1 MQGQTLIT
9 PGADVRG
16 IIFTT
21 VRCLASKLATKF
33 VECFTISQGHIHLIV
48 GLKTIAINHMV
59 NLKLVSHLPMGHP
72 SLLKDDHSFIHS
84 FLQGSHMINLIS

>member
-1 MQGQTLIT
+1 MKKGQNMPVWLSKMGFDSTFLHCLLRLVNAT
-9 PGADVRG
+9 WKL
-16 IIFTT
+16 TT
-21 VRCLASKLATKF
+21 CQRRVQ
-33 VECFTISQGHIHLIV
+33 QGHTHLIV

-84 FLQGSHMINLIS
+84 FIQSIKGVT